1 MHDKFY
7 IIHKINNP
15 EGMVK
20 GGGGGLQRGC
30 FWSFFSTRGM
40 PFPRIPPQ
48 SEPCLHTVATS
59 PEILVEMAHELNSK
73 NMSQ

>member
-1 MHDKFY
+1 MHDKFD

-15 EGMVK
+15 EGMVR
-20 GGGGGLQRGC
+20 GGVTEGMLLVIFFQPGGC
-30 FWSFFSTRGM
+30 H
-40 PFPRIPPQ
+40 PPRIPPQ

-59 PEILVEMAHELNSK
+59 PEILVDMAHELNSK